1 MARQGLTD
9 KQIAKNMGIAYST
22 FNVWKNKY
30 TVISEALKK
39 GKVVI
44 DKEIENSL
52 VKNAMGFY
60 YEEEKTFIK
69 EVDGKRTMTKE
80 IYKKYAR
87 PDTTAIIIWL
97 KNRLPSEWNDNPTDL
112 GREEQIARIAKLK
125 AQTETIKGIKSD
137 IEDTKKLHD
146 LVFGDR

>member
-9 KQIAKNMGIAYST
+9 VQIAKNMGIANST
-22 FNVWKNKY
+22 LNVWKKRY
-30 TVISEALKK
+30 PIISDALKK

-97 KNRLPSEWNDNPTDL
+97 KNRMPSEWSDNPTDL
-112 GREEQIARIAKLK
+112 GREEQVARIAKLK

-146 LVFGDR
+146 LVFGN

>member
-1 MARQGLTD
+1 MAKEGLTD
-9 KQIAKNMGIAYST
+9 QQIAKNMGIAYST

-30 TVISEALKK
+30 SAISEALKK

-44 DKEIENSL
+44 DKEIENAL
-52 VKNAMGFY
+52 VKNALGFH

-80 IYKKYAR
+80 VYKKYAR

-97 KNRLPSEWNDNPTDL
+97 KNRMPDVWSDNPTEL
-112 GREEQIARIAKLK
+112 GKEEQLAKIAKLK

-137 IEDTKKLHD
+137 IEDTRQLHE
-146 LVFGDR
+146 LIFGDK

>member
-125 AQTETIKGIKSD
+125 AQTETIKGIESD

>member
-1 MARQGLTD
+1 
-9 KQIAKNMGIAYST
+9 MGIAYST

-30 TVISEALKK
+30 SEISVALKK

-44 DKEIENSL
+44 DTEIENAL
-52 VKNAMGFY
+52 VKNALGFY
-60 YEEEKTFIK
+60 FEEEKTFIK

-97 KNRLPSEWNDNPTDL
+97 KNRLPDVWSDNPTEL
-112 GREEQIARIAKLK
+112 GKEEQALRIEKLK

-137 IEDTKKLHD
+137 IEDTKKLHE
-146 LVFGDR
+146 LIFGDK